1 LPVHRVTTASRSGS
15 VAWPGAVVSVGWPV
29 VVVLCVIDPAGS
41 RYRGSPRC
49 PERAWGAGGRN
60 RRGTAGG
67 VTPRAVGAGTGG
79 APRAGSGSC
88 GGADARVDDP
98 GAGMPVLTWR
108 DHGGTSVAGVRGCGP
123 WTHAVAPW
131 TPKVAGFSILAYPAI
146 ASRSQQP
153 SADHHVGAG
162 RIRGGTRMAVASH
175 RTGHRGSQGPNW
187 VRTNS
192 LRPRE
197 YLIVTSQIK
206 DRARSAN
213 HHTAVVISG
222 TVEACS

>member
-41 RYRGSPRC
+41 RDRGSPRC
-49 PERAWGAGGRN
+49 PQRASGAGGRN

-131 TPKVAGFSILAYPAI
+131 TPKVAVFSILAYPAI

-162 RIRGGTRMAVASH
+162 RGQRSTCELCVAFGAPGWRLR
-175 RTGHRGSQGPNW
+175 RTGQAIEGRR
-187 VRTNS
+187 VRTGS
-192 LRPRE
+192 ERTPPDPAS
-197 YLIVTSQIK
+197 I
-206 DRARSAN
+206 
-213 HHTAVVISG
+213 
-222 TVEACS
+222 